1 MFIVTQ
7 VRKTIL
13 KKTLFHLCALDKD
26 EFWIRLRRNK
36 KSGVPFRPLRRVV
49 QVQFIE
55 PVKAAGSSKS
65 LEAHAAASPL
75 ADSSASA
82 ALHKADFGGAPSA
95 PLATGRV
102 ETTTGEGDQEAAEYA
117 LILNQYT
124 GDE

>member
-13 KKTLFHLCALDKD
+13 KKTIFHLCALDKD

-36 KSGVPFRPLRRVV
+36 KSGVPFRPLRRIV

-55 PVKAAGSSKS
+55 PVKAGSSKS
-65 LEAHAAASPL
+65 IETNHAAASPL

-82 ALHKADFGGAPSA
+82 ALHKADFGAAASA

-102 ETTTGEGDQEAAEYA
+102 ETTANEGEQEAAEYA

>member
-7 VRKTIL
+7 VRKNLL

-36 KSGVPFRPLRRVV
+36 KSGVPFRPLRRIVK
-49 QVQFIE
+49 VQFIE
-55 PVKAAGSSKS
+55 PQKAAKP
-65 LEAHAAASPL
+65 EAHVASPVVTSAL
-75 ADSSASA
+75 PHKTADSGEST
-82 ALHKADFGGAPSA
+82 A
-95 PLATGRV
+95 PLAGGRV
-102 ETTTGEGDQEAAEYA
+102 ETTVEEGDQEAAEYA

>member
-1 MFIVTQ
+1 MTQ
-7 VRKTIL
+7 VRKNIL

-36 KSGVPFRPLRRVV
+36 KSGVPFRPLRRIV

-55 PVKAAGSSKS
+55 PLKIAKSPSSCG
-65 LEAHAAASPL
+65 EPDVASPVL
-75 ADSSASA
+75 HSSSSGSA
-82 ALHKADFGGAPSA
+82 EKNSNLSASA
-95 PLATGRV
+95 PLASGRV
-102 ETTTGEGDQEAAEYA
+102 ETTADEGDQEAAEYA